1 MNRLKKL
8 LHKKV
13 RIVSPTQSDLSYGH
27 SPRGEEVELTA
38 SEGTVRELTV
48 LLLAL
53 VPVLLLFHACHGSGN
68 DTYFSVQGR
77 VCLGMVGGWLL
88 GHVVSPAMQVLLYTV
103 LAPGGFG
110 SVVLLIDRRKHD
122 LRIHCT
128 ESLRLWKLRLVL
140 GVSLLLAVFLPLGVG
155 LIAGY
160 LLPCVAGLY
169 ALPLRF
175 NDLGR
180 LWRLRLFSG
189 RAYYTENV
197 DGGR

>member
-1 MNRLKKL
+1 M
-8 LHKKV
+8 
-13 RIVSPTQSDLSYGH
+13 PA
-27 SPRGEEVELTA
+27 TA
-38 SEGTVRELTV
+38 AATTLIFRCRDVYAS
-48 LLLAL
+48 
-53 VPVLLLFHACHGSGN
+53 
-68 DTYFSVQGR
+68 
-77 VCLGMVGGWLL
+77 GWLL
-88 GHVVSPAMQVLLYTV
+88 GHVVSPAMQALLYTV

-140 GVSLLLAVFLPLGVG
+140 GVSLLLTVFLPLGVG

-169 ALPLRF
+169 ALPLCF
-175 NDLGR
+175 NDLDR